1 MLATRRETEGS
12 VMIPAADVS
21 HRYRAAVVVG
31 AALAAVASAGLGGCA
46 SSATHPSQV
55 GTALPSAVVSSAPVS
70 PSVVASPTVAASPTV
85 VASTEP
91 IGDPDAI
98 QECLPY
104 RVNQMSPETLVAGY
118 DTTLGAGTRYLDAI
132 GNGPSQPPDAQ
143 RASTAPVSL
152 CVFDGS
158 FDTPD
163 FQATRVYVMVGST
176 STSLYPSVF
185 NDDTDIPAR
194 PGGTSP
200 VASPSVVATWSV
212 PPGTTM
218 LPSVDCPTTYG
229 ITNPGPPRP
238 VTLLPQPPDVTG
250 SFASYTDA
258 LHNIVVIGPTGWS
271 CHAVD
276 AADGNVSIMVTPPGV
291 ASETMSQPFI
301 RDTREGIHAFLASAG
316 TGSVP
321 DLLCPVM
328 PDLISAS
335 WSGRPCQQKPPTE
348 TIIRDNPVAAEF
360 YDPPGVVGDG
370 APSGGRYQAMGR
382 VLENPAQGAEPQ
394 GAAAVTCTLPAQPVG
409 LLCDDVVAEFD
420 PFGGFYPI
428 PGG

>member
-1 MLATRRETEGS
+1 MLATQREAEGS
-12 VMIPAADVS
+12 VMIPSAGAS
-21 HRYRAAVVVG
+21 HRYRAAVVAG
-31 AALAAVASAGLGGCA
+31 AALAAVASAGFGGCA
-46 SSATHPSQV
+46 SSAVHSSQV
-55 GTALPSAVVSSAPVS
+55 GTAPPSAVVSSAPVS
-70 PSVVASPTVAASPTV
+70 PTVVASPAVAASPTV
-85 VASTEP
+85 MASPEP
-91 IGDPDAI
+91 IGDPEAI

-104 RVNQMSPETLVAGY
+104 RVNQISPQTLVAGY
-118 DTTLGAGTRYLDAI
+118 NTTLGFGTRYLDVI
-132 GNGPSQPPDAQ
+132 GNSPSQPADAQ
-143 RASTAPVSL
+143 RESTTPVAL

-163 FQATRVYVMVGST
+163 FPATRAYVIVGS
-176 STSLYPSVF
+176 SGVSLYPSVF

-194 PGGTSP
+194 PGGTRP
-200 VASPSVVATWSV
+200 EASPPVVATWSV
-212 PPGTTM
+212 SPGTPM

-238 VTLLPQPPDVTG
+238 VILLPQPPDVTG

-258 LHNIVVIGPTGWS
+258 LHNIVVIGPTGWN
-271 CHAVD
+271 CRAVD
-276 AADGNVSIMVTPPGV
+276 AADGNISIMVTPPGT
-291 ASETMSQPFI
+291 APEDTSQRFI

-328 PDLISAS
+328 PDLIGAN

-370 APSGGRYQAMGR
+370 APSGGSYQAMGR

-394 GAAAVTCTLPAQPVG
+394 GAAAVTCTLPPQPVG

>member
-1 MLATRRETEGS
+1 MGRS
-12 VMIPAADVS
+12 ADAS

-31 AALAAVASAGLGGCA
+31 ATFAAVASAGLGGCA
-46 SSATHPSQV
+46 SSATHSSQV
-55 GTALPSAVVSSAPVS
+55 GTAPPSAVVSSAPVS
-70 PSVVASPTVAASPTV
+70 PVVVASSAVAASPTV

-98 QECLPY
+98 KECSPY
-104 RVNQMSPETLVAGY
+104 RVNQIAPETLVAAY

-132 GNGPSQPPDAQ
+132 GNGPSQPADAQ
-143 RASTAPVSL
+143 RVSTAPISL

-163 FQATRVYVMVGST
+163 FQATRVYVMVGSS

-185 NDDTDIPAR
+185 NDDTGRPAR
-194 PGGTSP
+194 PGGTTP
-200 VASPSVVATWSV
+200 AASPSAVATWSV
-212 PPGTTM
+212 PPGTPM

-229 ITNPGPPRP
+229 MTNAGSPRP
-238 VTLLPQPPDVTG
+238 VTLLPAPPDVTG
-250 SFASYTDA
+250 SFTSYTDA
-258 LHNIVVIGPTGWS
+258 PHNIAVIGPAGWN
-271 CHAVD
+271 CHAID
-276 AADGNVSIMVTPPGV
+276 AEDGNVSIMVTPPGTD
-291 ASETMSQPFI
+291 ATAPSQPFF
-301 RDTREGIHAFLASAG
+301 RDTREGIHAFIASDG

-321 DLLCPVM
+321 YLLCPVM
-328 PDLISAS
+328 PDLVSPT
-335 WSGRPCQQKPPTE
+335 WTGVPCPQKPATE
-348 TIIRDNPVAAEF
+348 TVIRDNPVAAEF

-370 APSGGRYQAMGR
+370 APSGGSYQAMGR

-394 GAAAVTCTLPAQPVG
+394 GAAAVTCTLPPQPVG